1 MIILTGNS
9 NIKFAEIVALKLHT
23 KLGSCVVTKFSNN
36 ETRIKEISDSLR
48 GEDVYIIFSS
58 GDEINDQ
65 FFEVMLMAHTAHY
78 ASAKSVVLVIPYYIY
93 ARQDRK
99 MKSRDAQSARMIM
112 DLLSAVHCDHIIT
125 VDLHNA
131 AIQGFFKNSMDNLT
145 AIPIFA
151 GYIRDYI
158 MEIGKTSGL
167 TIDNYVIISPDAG
180 GVPRARDLAN
190 KLGLSTGIIYKERK
204 EANAIEDM
212 KLLIEDGLKDRVAI
226 IVDDMADTCGTL
238 KRAAKLLKDNGAIA
252 VYAMVTHPILS
263 GRAIENINESVIDT
277 LYVTDSVNLYD
288 KALECK
294 KLHILTITTLIAGAI
309 SRHSKNESMAP
320 LFEYDEKDVVTM
332 LDEPSRKSS
341 HRVSS
346 VPETPLDAI
355 PTL

>member
-9 NIKFAEIVALKLHT
+9 NLKFAEIIARKLHT
-23 KLGSCVVTKFSNN
+23 KLGSCIVTKFSNN

-58 GDEINDQ
+58 GENVNDQ
-65 FFEVMLMAHTAHY
+65 FFEVMLMSHTAHY
-78 ASAKSVVLVIPYYIY
+78 SSAKSVVLVMPYYIY

-99 MKSRDAQSARMIM
+99 MKSRDAQSARMIV
-112 DLLSAVHCDHIIT
+112 DLLSIVHCDHIIT

-131 AIQGFFKNSMDNLT
+131 AIQGFFKNSIDNLT

-151 GYIRDYI
+151 AYIRDHI
-158 MEIGKTSGL
+158 MEIGKGEGMAKDS
-167 TIDNYVIISPDAG
+167 YVIISPDAG

-204 EANAIEDM
+204 EVNAIEDM
-212 KLLIEDGLKDRVAI
+212 KLLIEDGLDGKIAI

-238 KRAAKLLKDNGAIA
+238 NRAAKLLKENGAIA

-263 GRAIENINESVIDT
+263 GNAIENINSSVIDT

-288 KALECK
+288 KEVECK
-294 KLHILTITTLIAGAI
+294 KLQVLTITTLIAGAI

-320 LFEYDEKDVVTM
+320 LFEYDEKDVVIM
-332 LDEPSRKSS
+332 LDKENMQTLGDIIVRAESID
-341 HRVSS
+341 VS
-346 VPETPLDAI
+346 
-355 PTL
+355 